1 MLDPQV
7 VKYLDQVREL
17 NAAAG
22 AMLPVAEQR
31 SRYDTSSRELF
42 GEPDAVASV
51 EDLSA
56 DGVPVRVYTP
66 RDAEPKAA
74 ATVYFHGGGWVVGSF
89 TSHHELCQTLAARS
103 GRTLIAVDYRLA
115 PEHVFPAA
123 IEDAWKATEWAS
135 KRFGHLAVAGDS
147 AGGQLAASVAL
158 RARDANLLLALQV
171 LIYPVT
177 DNTLNTDSY
186 AENTD
191 PAALTEAQMRW
202 FWEQYLPAAHRG
214 ITRDYA
220 PLQAS
225 DLDGVA
231 PALIVTAQYDP
242 LRDEAELYADRLKA
256 AGVAVK
262 LHRYDGMIHGFI
274 RLPAVV
280 DAARQGVDEVA
291 AALRTALAA

>member
-7 VKYLDQVREL
+7 AKYLEEVREL
-17 NAAAG
+17 NAG
-22 AMLPVAEQR
+22 PGWLLPIADQR
-31 SRYDTSSRELF
+31 SGYDASSSELF
-42 GEPDAVASV
+42 GEPDAVDTV

-66 RDAEPKAA
+66 RGADTTAS

-89 TSHHELCQTLAARS
+89 TSHDELCQTLAARS
-103 GRTLIAVDYRLA
+103 GSPLIAVDYRLA

-123 IEDAWKATEWAS
+123 IEDAWKATVWAS
-135 KRFGHLAVAGDS
+135 QRFEHLAVAGDS

-158 RARDANLLLALQV
+158 RARDANLLLRLQV

-177 DNTLNTDSY
+177 DNSFDTDSY

-256 AGVAVK
+256 AGVAVT
-262 LHRYDGMIHGFI
+262 LHRYEGMIHGFI

-280 DAARQGVDEVA
+280 DAASEGVNEVA
-291 AALRTALAA
+291 MALSEALA